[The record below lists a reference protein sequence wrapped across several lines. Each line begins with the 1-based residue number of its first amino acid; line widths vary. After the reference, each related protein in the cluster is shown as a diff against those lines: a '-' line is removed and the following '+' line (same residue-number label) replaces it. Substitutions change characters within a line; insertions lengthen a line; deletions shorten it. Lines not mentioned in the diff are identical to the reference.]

1 MALADLTVF
10 EYTTPNP
17 YFVNSDDSIGEIAEV
32 IMQKGVRHIPVM
44 EDGEIVGVIS
54 HRDIGFRYYDS
65 IDRELTAKDIM
76 TPEPYIVDFNTPLES
91 VAFNMSQRKIGSA
104 IVQDCHGDLV
114 GIFTSTDAL
123 NALIDV
129 IRDDVELGDEL

>member
-17 YFVNSDDSIGEIAEV
+17 YFVNSNDSIGDIAEV

-44 EDGEIVGVIS
+44 ENGEIVGIIS
-54 HRDIGFRYYDS
+54 HRDIGFRYYDA
-65 IDRELTAKDIM
+65 IEEELLAKDIM
-76 TPEPYIVDFNTPLES
+76 TADPYIVDFNAPLET
-91 VAFNMSQRKIGSA
+91 VAFNMSSKKIGSA
-104 IVQDCHGDLV
+104 IVQDKYGDLV

-123 NALIDV
+123 NALIEI
-129 IRDDVELGDEL
+129 IRDDVEMGE